1 MRLFNWGLSKSNAV
15 RLPLMQTNTTLVDTV
30 LAALASWG
38 LKIVAALLILVVG
51 LWLAK
56 KLTSLFRDVLTKR
69 EIEPTLVGFFSNI
82 LYGAIVVFT
91 GIAAIGKLGV
101 ETTSFAAVIAAAGLA
116 IGLAL
121 QGSLSNFAAGVLLIL
136 FKPFK
141 AGNFVKVGSELG
153 SVVGVGLLYTE
164 LKSPENIKIVMP
176 NSQIMS
182 SPITNY
188 SANDTRR
195 VDMVFGVGY
204 GDDLNKA
211 KEILE
216 AMLAADERVLNDPE
230 PFVAVGNLGESSV
243 DFLVRPWTRSADFW
257 QFKCDFT
264 KAVKERFDAE
274 GISIPFPQR
283 DVHLFQK

>member
-153 SVVGVGLLYTE
+153 SVVEVGLLYTE

-195 VDMVFGVGY
+195 VDMVFGV
-204 GDDLNKA
+204 
-211 KEILE
+211 
-216 AMLAADERVLNDPE
+216 AADERVLNDPE